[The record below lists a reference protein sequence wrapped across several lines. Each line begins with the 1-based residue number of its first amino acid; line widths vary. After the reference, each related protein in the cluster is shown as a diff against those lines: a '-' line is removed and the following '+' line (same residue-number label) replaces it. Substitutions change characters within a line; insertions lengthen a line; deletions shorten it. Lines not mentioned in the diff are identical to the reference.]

1 MSRPPP
7 RGYQPLQQ
15 GGSLPPRPGSGQTLF
30 DRRSDRTPQSSAPD
44 YRGPPPGSYDQRSME
59 RRAVAPQPQQQTGS
73 PGFPSKSTQRGYDS
87 PRQLGG
93 IFRVAKVCHV
103 VLTELMNLQA
113 ASQEASLLNVLYV
126 SPADFPPNIGYVIVD
141 DMCVFTVRYDW
152 CHLSL
157 MLDKSLSC
165 QVGLLEQ
172 V

>member
-7 RGYQPLQQ
+7 HNDRGYQPLQQ
-15 GGSLPPRPGSGQTLF
+15 GGGFPQRPGSGPGLF
-30 DRRSDRTPQSSAPD
+30 DRRSDRTPPQSTA
-44 YRGPPPGSYDQRSME
+44 RGPPPGSYDQRSME
-59 RRAVAPQPQQQTGS
+59 RRPVAPQPQQAGN
-73 PGFPSKSTQRGYDS
+73 PGFLSKLTQRGNDS
-87 PRQLGG
+87 SRQFGG
-93 IFRVAKVCHV
+93 IFRVAKVCPI
-103 VLTELMNLQA
+103 VLTELINFQA

-157 MLDKSLSC
+157 MSDKSLLF
-165 QVGLLEQ
+165 QAGLSEQ